1 MQGGRGRGRRGR
13 GARREEEGE
22 EKGFRR
28 RRGEEGARCK
38 AACRKWQR
46 WQASNRIRAVC
57 ILLQDLVHL
66 NFEDHGPDAASR
78 IVTVLQ
84 FEASKKGICCGIV
97 FAHDQAR
104 LKALGRVQ
112 QQH

>member
-1 MQGGRGRGRRGR
+1 MGD
-13 GARREEEGE
+13 ARREEE
-22 EKGFRR
+22 
-28 RRGEEGARCK
+28 GEEGARCK

-46 WQASNRIRAVC
+46 WQASKAGFVRFAFYYRISF
-57 ILLQDLVHL
+57 IL

-84 FEASKKGICCGIV
+84 FEASKKGFCCGIV
-97 FAHDQAR
+97 FALDQAR
-104 LKALGRVQ
+104 LKALRRVQ